1 MSDVE
6 KLLTISQLNK
16 IGERLRKNL
25 ATEDDLRLL
34 DEFRLSFQ
42 VAYDEVFAELSRM
55 GLNPGGRPQK
65 TTLSIIAKLNRERTR
80 LSRMQDIAGCRVVV
94 DNMFDQE
101 RVINDLKA
109 RWQDALVYDRRIKPS
124 HGYRA
129 VHLVVTIKEHPVEI
143 QVRTSVQHS
152 WASATEKLS
161 DVFHPDIK
169 YGGGPGPLQKELI
182 AISQTCASFEEG
194 EFVYAQ
200 LLDRFENLPIDK
212 AKIDEVFAGV
222 TPEDEKSAHSVK
234 MIQEQGGFTNFVEKA
249 KHDMKELRDQLNA
262 MLKDLSEIE
271 YPKFLGRKT

>member
-42 VAYDEVFAELSRM
+42 VAYDEVFAELSQM

-94 DNMFDQE
+94 DNMFDQD
-101 RVINDLKA
+101 RVIDDLKA
-109 RWQDALVYDRRIKPS
+109 RWPDALVYDRRIKPS

-129 VHLVVTIKEHPVEI
+129 VHVVVTIKEHPVEI
-143 QVRTSVQHS
+143 QVRTSLQHS

-161 DVFHPDIK
+161 DVVHPDVK
-169 YGGGPGPLQKELI
+169 YGGGPKLLQKELTI
-182 AISQTCASFEEG
+182 ASQTCAKFEEV
-194 EFVYAQ
+194 ELVHAQ
-200 LLDRFENLPIDK
+200 LLRRAETFPMEK
-212 AKIDEVFAGV
+212 
-222 TPEDEKSAHSVK
+222 PELDEKLAEFFARENQAHLAK
-234 MIQEQGGFTNFVEKA
+234 MIQEQGGVRNFLENQKQN
-249 KHDMKELRDQLNA
+249 MNEIRDDINA
-262 MLKDLSEIE
+262 MLKELCKE
-271 YPKFLGRKT
+271 YNIN